1 VGVLDNW
8 LLLAGA
14 GLIAGIMNAVAGGGT
29 FVTLPA
35 LIFAGVP
42 SVAANATSTVALFP
56 GTLASAY
63 AYRKDFRSFGGVE
76 GSVDI
81 LTLLLISLAGG
92 LVGALLLLFTPNKS
106 FDLIVPWL
114 LLIGTVTFAFG
125 PQLSVV
131 LRRHFRIGP
140 GTVKACQFVLAIYG
154 GYFGGAVGI
163 MLMACWSLLGMTDL
177 LAMNAA
183 KTLLVTAM
191 NTVAAICF
199 AIAGLV
205 WWPQTLVM
213 LGAAVVGGYAGARV
227 ARRLDQVL
235 FRKLISVFYF
245 ALTGAFF
252 WRAFLA

>member
-1 VGVLDNW
+1 
-8 LLLAGA
+8 
-14 GLIAGIMNAVAGGGT
+14 MNAVAGGGT

-63 AYRKDFRSFGGVE
+63 AYRKDFRSFDDVP
-76 GSVDI
+76 I
-81 LTLLLISLAGG
+81 ATLLAISVAGG

-106 FDLIVPWL
+106 FDVIVPWL

-125 PQLSVV
+125 PQFSVM

-140 GTVKACQFVLAIYG
+140 GTVKACQFVLSIYG

-205 WWPQTLVM
+205 WWPQTLIM
-213 LGAAVVGGYAGARV
+213 LAAAVIGGYVGARV
-227 ARRLDQVL
+227 ARRLDPIL

-245 ALTGAFF
+245 ALTAAFF
-252 WRAFLA
+252 WRAFAA